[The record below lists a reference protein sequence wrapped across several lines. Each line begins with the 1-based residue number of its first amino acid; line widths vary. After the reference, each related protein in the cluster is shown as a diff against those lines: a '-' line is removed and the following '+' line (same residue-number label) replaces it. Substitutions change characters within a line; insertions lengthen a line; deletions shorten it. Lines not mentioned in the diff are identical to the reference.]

1 MIVDDLNSIFIHIPK
16 TAGNFLTKEIFLRY
30 SQDYMLVKPGQDGED
45 RFEIRGQITKSK
57 HMTLK
62 EYAEYTDISKYYI
75 IASIRDPL
83 ERLISLYFTPIR
95 WIKPN
100 RRARILIY
108 LEKILGVQLKVGDNN
123 FEKKKAYF
131 DTTKFKKMIEKTK
144 SQKNY
149 LEGIENQY
157 SNLFV
162 IRQEKLQ
169 DDIIEIFKFFGINTD
184 TNFNV
189 KVNTSEKHVD
199 ETELILAKDLVR
211 ETEHAEDWNFI
222 RTITENAIN
231 T

>member
-16 TAGNFLTKEIFLRY
+16 TAGNFLTKEIFLKY
-30 SQDYMLVKPGQDGED
+30 SQDYMLVNPRQDGED
-45 RFEIRGQITKSK
+45 RFGIKGQITKHK

-75 IASIRDPL
+75 IAPIRDPL
-83 ERLISLYFTPIR
+83 ERLISLYFSPIR

-100 RRARILIY
+100 RHARILIY
-108 LEKILGVQLKVGDNN
+108 LGRFLGVQLKVGDNS
-123 FEKKKAYF
+123 FEKRKPYF
-131 DTTKFKKMIEKTK
+131 DTTKFKEMIEKTK
-144 SQKNY
+144 SQKDY

-169 DDIIEIFKFFGINTD
+169 DDIIEIFKLFGIDTD
-184 TNFNV
+184 INFNV
-189 KVNTSEKHVD
+189 KVNASEKHVD
-199 ETELILAKDLVR
+199 ETELSLAKDLVR
-211 ETEHAEDWNFI
+211 KTKHAEDWNFI

-231 T
+231 A

>member
-16 TAGNFLTKEIFLRY
+16 TAGSFLTKEIFLKY
-30 SQDYMLVKPGQDGED
+30 SQDYILVELEHDGKD
-45 RFEIRGQITKSK
+45 SFEIRGQITKRK

-75 IASIRDPL
+75 IAPIRDPL
-83 ERLISLYFTPIR
+83 ERLISLYFSPIR

-108 LEKILGVQLKVGDNN
+108 LGKILGVQLKVGDNN
-123 FEKKKAYF
+123 FEKRKPYF
-131 DTTKFKKMIEKTK
+131 DTTKFKKMIENTK
-144 SQKNY
+144 SQKDY

-169 DDIIEIFKFFGINTD
+169 DDIIEIFKLFGIDTD
-184 TNFNV
+184 INFNV
-189 KVNTSEKHVD
+189 KVNASEKHVD
-199 ETELILAKDLVR
+199 ETELSLAKDLVR
-211 ETEHAEDWNFI
+211 KTKHAEDWNFI

-231 T
+231 A